1 MSERAAPN
9 WPISDDELHR
19 RLVDSAVGWAAFA
32 LDSDFRIANWPS
44 SAVRL
49 FGYGA
54 EEAVGRNVEVLFAPE
69 ETGRDATRQQAEV
82 ARREE
87 RGANER
93 WYVRKDGS
101 RFWASEAT
109 APLRDA
115 DGEVRGYARIVRD
128 RTEWKRVRGRWRR
141 ASRSL
146 REAGRSDAFRLELSD
161 RLRESADAAAAALHA
176 TEVLGRHLGASRVSY
191 AEFVGRDEVVVGD
204 GYVNGVS
211 QIPGRYRL
219 DDFGAEA
226 HAALRSGGVVAIPN
240 VAQSPL
246 LNEPQRAAFEAV
258 QVASTLDVPLLK
270 EGRPVAMI
278 VVHQST
284 ARIWTQDEISLAKET
299 AERTWDAV
307 ERARTE
313 ARLRELNENLE
324 RRVAERTALAE
335 RRSSQL
341 RALAAELVRAEDR
354 ERRRLAEL
362 LHDHVQQL
370 LVGAKMQIGLVRT
383 KSEED
388 LQDELE
394 RIDELLLEA
403 LEATRSLSI
412 ELSPPILYDQ
422 GLAAA
427 LRWLA
432 GRLKEQHNFSA
443 IVEADPTAE
452 PEDEEHRNLLFQAAR
467 ELLLNVIKHA
477 GVSSARVRSAIGE
490 GQILLEVVDEGSGF
504 DPAKAEESR
513 DSYGLFQIRERIE
526 TVGGAFQID
535 SGPGQGT
542 RASISVPY
550 ESFVLDRPAGE
561 RSEEE
566 DWEEASLPAGRLRVL
581 LVDDHR
587 IVRKGVRAL
596 LTSRFDVDVV
606 GEAASGEEALEQV
619 SQLSPHVV
627 LMDVDMPGI
636 GGIEA
641 TKRIT
646 SLHPDLRVIGLSL
659 HEEEG
664 VIDAMFAAGASRYVL
679 KDASP
684 EKLMSAIRSLQREE

>member
-1 MSERAAPN
+1 MSEREEPA
-9 WPISDDELHR
+9 WPISDEELHR

-32 LDSDFRIANWPS
+32 LDSDLRVAKWPS
-44 SAVRL
+44 SAARL
-49 FGYGA
+49 FGYRS
-54 EEAVGRNVEVLFAPE
+54 EEIVGRNVEVLFAPE
-69 ETGRDATRQQAEV
+69 ESVRDATRQ
-82 ARREE
+82 EE
-87 RGANER
+87 EAAGPEGRVWDER
-93 WYVRKDGS
+93 WHLRQDGS
-101 RFWASEAT
+101 RFWASGAT
-109 APLRDA
+109 APLYDA
-115 DGEVRGYARIVRD
+115 DGQIRGYARIVRD
-128 RTEWKRVRGRWRR
+128 QTEWKRVRGRWKR

-146 REAGRSDAFRLELSD
+146 RKAGRSDAFRIELSD

-176 TEVLGRHLGASRVSY
+176 TEVLGRHLGASRVIY
-191 AEFVGRDEVVVGD
+191 AEFIGPDEVEVGD
-204 GYVNGVS
+204 GYVNGVP

-219 DDFGAEA
+219 NDFGAEA
-226 HAALRSGGVVAIPN
+226 HAALRSGGIVAIPD
-240 VAQSPL
+240 AARSPH
-246 LNEPQRAAFEAV
+246 LNETQRAAFRSV
-258 QVASTLDVPLLK
+258 QVASALDVPLLK

-278 VVHQST
+278 AVHQST
-284 ARIWTQDEISLAKET
+284 ARAWTPDEISLTKET

-324 RRVAERTALAE
+324 RRVAERTVLAE

-383 KSEED
+383 KSEEA
-388 LQDELE
+388 LQDDLE

-432 GRLKEQHNFSA
+432 GRLKEQHNFTA
-443 IVEADPTAE
+443 AVDADPAAE
-452 PEDEEHRNLLFQAAR
+452 PEDEELRNLLFQAAR

-477 GVSSARVRSAIGE
+477 GVSSARVRSSIGE
-490 GQILLEVVDEGSGF
+490 SQILLEVVDEGSGF

-513 DSYGLFQIRERIE
+513 DSYGLFQIRERIG
-526 TVGGAFQID
+526 TVGGTFQIE
-535 SGPGQGT
+535 SAPGQGT
-542 RASISVPY
+542 HASISVPY
-550 ESFVLDRPAGE
+550 ESFVIDRPSGE
-561 RSEEE
+561 RSDEE

-606 GEAASGEEALEQV
+606 GEAASGEDALEQV
-619 SQLSPHVV
+619 AQLAPHVV
-627 LMDVDMPGI
+627 LMDVDMPGM

-641 TKRIT
+641 TRRLT

-684 EKLMSAIRSLQREE
+684 EKLMGAIRSLQREE

>member
-1 MSERAAPN
+1 MSERTAPD
-9 WPISDDELHR
+9 WPITDDDLHR
-19 RLVDSAVGWAAFA
+19 RLIESAAGLSAFA
-32 LDSDFRIANWPS
+32 TDADHRVANWPA

-49 FGYGA
+49 YGYA
-54 EEAVGRNVEVLFAPE
+54 PEAIVGRDVSVLFSAEDVAVAAPLHE
-69 ETGRDATRQQAEV
+69 AEV
-82 ARREE
+82 ARREG
-87 RGANER
+87 RSANDR
-93 WYVRKDGS
+93 WQLRQDGT
-101 RFWASEAT
+101 RFWAT
-109 APLRDA
+109 AEITPLLDA
-115 DGEVRGYARIVRD
+115 AGNVRGYVWIVRD
-128 RTEWKRVRGRWRR
+128 RTEWRRVRKRWKK

-146 REAGRSDAFRLELSD
+146 HRAGRSDAFRIELSD
-161 RLRESADAAAAALHA
+161 RLRESVDAAAATLQA
-176 TEVLGRHLGASRVSY
+176 TEVLGRYLNASRVVY
-191 AEFVGRDEVVVGD
+191 AEFIGPDEVEVSE
-204 GYVNGVS
+204 GYVDGVP

-219 DDFGAEA
+219 SDFGGEA
-226 HAALRSGGVVAIPN
+226 HAALRTGGVVAIPD
-240 VAQSPL
+240 AHRSPY
-246 LNEPQRAAFEAV
+246 LNENQRAAFTSV

-278 VVHQST
+278 AVHQTVPRTWSD
-284 ARIWTQDEISLAKET
+284 DEISLTKET

-307 ERARTE
+307 ERARAE

-324 RRVAERTALAE
+324 RRVAERTVLAE
-335 RRSSQL
+335 RRSNQL
-341 RALAAELVRAEDR
+341 RALAAELIRAEER

-370 LVGAKMQIGLVRT
+370 LVGAKMQIGLVRAQ
-383 KSEED
+383 SEAARQE
-388 LQDELE
+388 ELD

-443 IVEADPTAE
+443 LVDADPAAE
-452 PEDEEHRNLLFQAAR
+452 PDDEELRNLLFQAAR
-467 ELLLNVIKHA
+467 ELLLNAIKHA
-477 GVSSARVRSAIGE
+477 GVLTARVRSSIGN

-504 DPAKAEESR
+504 DPARADESR
-513 DSYGLFQIRERIE
+513 DSYGLFQIRERID
-526 TVGGAFQID
+526 TVGGKFRID
-535 SGPGQGT
+535 SAPGRGT
-542 RASISVPY
+542 HASISLPY
-550 ESFVLDRPAGE
+550 ESFVIDRPVGDRTEAD
-561 RSEEE
+561 

-606 GEAASGEEALEQV
+606 GEAASGEEALEQA
-619 SQLSPHVV
+619 SQLAPHVV

-641 TKRIT
+641 TRRIT
-646 SLHPDLRVIGLSL
+646 ALHPDLRVIGLSL

-684 EKLMSAIRSLQREE
+684 EKLMSAIRSLQRDG

>member
-1 MSERAAPN
+1 MNERATPD
-9 WPISDDELHR
+9 WPISDEELHR
-19 RLVDSAVGWAAFA
+19 RLVESAVGWAVFA
-32 LDSDFRIANWPS
+32 LDGDLRIANWPP
-44 SAVRL
+44 SATRL
-49 FGYGA
+49 FGYRA
-54 EEAVGRNVEVLFAPE
+54 EEIVGRDVAVLFAAE
-69 ETGRDATRQQAEV
+69 DAARDATQHEAAIALPE
-82 ARREE
+82 
-87 RGANER
+87 GPNSDER
-93 WYVRKDGS
+93 WYLRRDGS
-101 RFWASEAT
+101 RFWASSVT
-109 APLRDA
+109 TPLYDA
-115 DGEVRGYARIVRD
+115 GGRVGGYSRVVRD
-128 RTEWKRVRGRWRR
+128 QTEWRRVRGRWKR

-146 REAGRSDAFRLELSD
+146 RRAGRSDTFRLELSD

-176 TEVLGRHLGASRVSY
+176 TEALGRHLGASRVVY
-191 AEFVGRDEVVVGD
+191 AEFVGPDEVEVGD
-204 GYVNGVS
+204 GYVDGVP

-219 DDFGAEA
+219 KDFGAEA
-226 HAALRSGGVVAIPN
+226 HAALLSGGVVAIQD
-240 VAQSPL
+240 VAQSPY
-246 LNEPQRAAFEAV
+246 LNAKQRAAFNSV

-270 EGRPVAMI
+270 EGLPVAMI
-278 VVHQST
+278 AVHQST
-284 ARIWTQDEISLAKET
+284 ARTWTPDEISLAKET

-307 ERARTE
+307 ERARAE

-324 RRVAERTALAE
+324 RRVAERTVLAE

-383 KSEED
+383 KSEES

-432 GRLKEQHNFSA
+432 GRLKEQHNFA
-443 IVEADPTAE
+443 AAVEADPAAE
-452 PEDEEHRNLLFQAAR
+452 PEDEELRNLLFQAAR

-477 GVSSARVRSAIGE
+477 GVSSARVRSSIGD
-490 GQILLEVVDEGSGF
+490 GKIVLEVVDEGSGF

-513 DSYGLFQIRERIE
+513 DSYGLFQIRERIG
-526 TVGGAFQID
+526 TVGGEFQID
-535 SGPGQGT
+535 SAPGQGT
-542 RASISVPY
+542 HASITVPY
-550 ESFVLDRPAGE
+550 ESFVIDRPSGE
-561 RSEEE
+561 RSEED

-619 SQLSPHVV
+619 SQLAPHVV
-627 LMDVDMPGI
+627 LMDVDMPGM

-641 TKRIT
+641 TRRLT

-659 HEEEG
+659 HEEEEM
-664 VIDAMFAAGASRYVL
+664 IDAMFEAGASRYVL

>member
-1 MSERAAPN
+1 MSEHEAPS
-9 WPISDDELHR
+9 WPVSEEELRR
-19 RLVDSAVGWAAFA
+19 RLVECAVGWAAFA
-32 LDSDFRIANWPS
+32 VDADLRLAVWPP
-44 SAVRL
+44 SAARL
-49 FGYGA
+49 FGY
-54 EEAVGRNVEVLFAPE
+54 
-69 ETGRDATRQQAEV
+69 
-82 ARREE
+82 RREE
-87 RGANER
+87 VLGREMSLLSSPDDARPDDLLQEMDIARRSGRASSEGWHLR
-93 WYVRKDGS
+93 QDGS
-101 RFWASEAT
+101 RFWGSRT
-109 APLRDA
+109 AMPLYDRD
-115 DGEVRGYARIVRD
+115 GNVQGYAWVIRD
-128 RTEWKRVRGRWRR
+128 QTEWKRVRGRWRR
-141 ASRSL
+141 ASRFL
-146 REAGRSDAFRLELSD
+146 REAGRSDAFRVDLSD
-161 RLRESADAAAAALHA
+161 RLRGSADAAAAMLNA
-176 TEVLGRHLGASRVSY
+176 TEVLGRHLQASRVVH
-191 AEFVGRDEVVVGD
+191 AEFVGPDEVEVGR
-204 GYVNGVS
+204 GYVNGVP

-219 DDFGAEA
+219 SDFGEDA
-226 HAALRSGGVVAIPN
+226 HAALRSGGVVSIPD
-240 VAQSPL
+240 VAASPD
-246 LNEPQRAAFEAV
+246 LNPTQRSAFESV

-284 ARIWTQDEISLAKET
+284 ARTWTSDEISLTKET

-307 ERARTE
+307 ERARAE

-324 RRVAERTALAE
+324 RRVAERTILAE
-335 RRSSQL
+335 RRASQL

-370 LVGAKMQIGLVRT
+370 LVGAKMQIGLVKT
-383 KSEED
+383 KSEET

-432 GRLKEQHNFSA
+432 GRLKEQHNFA
-443 IVEADPTAE
+443 ATVEADPAAE
-452 PEDEEHRNLLFQAAR
+452 PEDEELRNLLFQSAR

-477 GVSSARVRSAIGE
+477 GVSGARIRSSIGS
-490 GQILLEVVDEGSGF
+490 GQILLEVVDEGRGF
-504 DPAKAEESR
+504 VPSKAEESR
-513 DSYGLFQIRERIE
+513 DSYGLFQIRERID
-526 TVGGAFQID
+526 TVGGTFRIESA
-535 SGPGQGT
+535 PGQGT
-542 RASISVPY
+542 HASISVPY
-550 ESFVLDRPAGE
+550 ESFVLDRPSRE
-561 RSEEE
+561 RSDDVE
-566 DWEEASLPAGRLRVL
+566 WEEASLPAGRLRVL

-596 LTSRFDVDVV
+596 LTSRFDIDVV
-606 GEAASGEEALEQV
+606 GEAASGEEAMEQV
-619 SQLSPHVV
+619 SQLNPHVV

-641 TKRIT
+641 TRRIT

-664 VIDAMFAAGASRYVL
+664 VIDAMFEAGASRYVL

-684 EKLMSAIRSLQREE
+684 EKLMGAIRSLQRAE